1 GRGRQV
7 TRNAPGKRDARAAGN
22 GIVSGEARKG
32 VTPPE
37 TRSGGAIQAPP
48 LLGPRLAPPSWLREP
63 EESPAAS
70 PLLALLRRQAASAAR
85 AVLCRGGCA
94 GVSPRRGRSSRG

>member
-1 GRGRQV
+1 MRRGKQ
-7 TRNAPGKRDARAAGN
+7 DARAAGN

-70 PLLALLRRQAASAAR
+70 SLFALPRRQAGSAAR

-94 GVSPRRGRSSRG
+94 GLRACRGVSARG